1 MNAEHLSTQGLRAG
15 PASGSSR
22 PQRVSGAVLAGGRSL
37 RFGRDKAF
45 AVLGDRPLIAH
56 VCGALERVCSEVF
69 VVADGAERFEGL
81 GVAVVSDLVK
91 GAGSLGGLLTALV
104 HGRHEMC
111 VVVGCDMPFLRPEV
125 LLRMIHLAGGHDA
138 VVPVFRGELQPL
150 HAVYSKRCI
159 PRIEKRLLGGDLR
172 IAGVF
177 SKGSTLRLEEKDWK
191 DLDPE
196 GASFLNVNTPE
207 AFEQARQRWEGMG
220 REGARQEIPLLQ
232 A

>member
-1 MNAEHLSTQGLRAG
+1 MNAEHPTTQELRGG
-15 PASGSSR
+15 PAFGSSQ
-22 PQRVSGAVLAGGRSL
+22 PQRVSGAILAGGRSL
-37 RFGRDKAF
+37 RFGQDKAF
-45 AVLGDRPLIAH
+45 AALGGRPLIAH

-104 HGRHEMC
+104 HGRYEMC
-111 VVVGCDMPFLRPEV
+111 VVVGCDMPFLCPEV
-125 LLRMIHLAGGHDA
+125 LLRMIRLAGGHDA
-138 VVPVFRGELQPL
+138 VVPVFGGELQPL
-150 HAVYSKRCI
+150 HAVYSKRRI

-172 IAGVF
+172 MAGVF

-191 DLDPE
+191 DLDPD

-207 AFEQARQRWEGMG
+207 AFETARQRWERM
-220 REGARQEIPLLQ
+220 RRAGAWQETSWLR